1 MNTIQ
6 QAHILLVDDNTDLL
20 RLLEEQLRGA
30 GYQNI
35 RTVQNCAAAQTAF
48 AAEMPELMILDINLP
63 DGDGFPLFRTLRAK
77 ADVPTL
83 FLSARD
89 ADADRLFGLGLGA
102 DDYLTKPFLMQELL
116 LRVQHLLQR
125 AYRTELSRTKA
136 AILQLG
142 DRSVDLHDALVTLPD
157 GTTLALTATERTLLR
172 KLAENRGHI
181 VTYDALCE
189 AVWGADYYGYE
200 NSLGVHIRH
209 LREKLEPE
217 PGRPRFLQTVRGI
230 VLLLV
235 FLGLGLL
242 VFLGWQ
248 ETTHLPQ
255 RTYASSEIA
264 DAMVETPAGL
274 ALGAAHTPE
283 EWMDGY
289 AWAMVLDDTGNI
301 RWSYAL
307 PDALNHAYTTG
318 EVAGFARWYLDDYPV
333 FCWAEDYGLF
343 VIGLARGSLW
353 KCSIY
358 TSPEYILNLAKTIPL
373 GFGLL
378 LLLAAICCFL
388 LSWQGAK
395 RLETVASGLDALAEG
410 QTVQLPAEGFAGEL
424 AEKLNR
430 TSAQLQ
436 ARNELLA
443 RRDDART
450 QWIAGV
456 SHDVRT
462 PLALILGWAEQLE
475 RDAVL
480 PETARQKA
488 GGIRTQSEKLRTLIE
503 DLNLTSKLEYG
514 TQPLRKQEFAA
525 GPLFRELVA
534 QFCESPQAESCEVSL
549 QQTAATEQAKLCVD
563 RALLERLLENL
574 LGNSI
579 RHNAAPVEIEV
590 RTDVAG
596 NRFCLTVADNGTGYP
611 PAVLA
616 ALQGTPQNEQTPH
629 ILGLHV
635 VEQIA
640 AAHGGRVA
648 FGQNVPNGA
657 KATVW
662 LPLDQ
667 KAPVAFGQN
676 VVK

>member
-1 MNTIQ
+1 MKTF
-6 QAHILLVDDNTDLL
+6 V
-20 RLLEEQLRGA
+20 RL
-30 GYQNI
+30 I
-35 RTVQNCAAAQTAF
+35 RRYVLAA
-48 AAEMPELMILDINLP
+48 
-63 DGDGFPLFRTLRAK
+63 
-77 ADVPTL
+77 V
-83 FLSARD
+83 
-89 ADADRLFGLGLGA
+89 
-102 DDYLTKPFLMQELL
+102 
-116 LRVQHLLQR
+116 
-125 AYRTELSRTKA
+125 
-136 AILQLG
+136 
-142 DRSVDLHDALVTLPD
+142 
-157 GTTLALTATERTLLR
+157 
-172 KLAENRGHI
+172 
-181 VTYDALCE
+181 
-189 AVWGADYYGYE
+189 
-200 NSLGVHIRH
+200 
-209 LREKLEPE
+209 
-217 PGRPRFLQTVRGI
+217 GI

-274 ALGAAHTPE
+274 ALGAAHTLE

-410 QTVQLPAEGFAGEL
+410 QTVQLPTEGFAGEL
-424 AEKLNR
+424 AEKLNQ

-436 ARNELLA
+436 TRNELLA

-534 QFCESPQAESCEVSL
+534 QFCESPQAETCEVSL

-579 RHNAAPVEIEV
+579 RHNSAPVEIEV
-590 RTDVAG
+590 QTDVAG

-616 ALQGTPQNEQTPH
+616 ALQGMPQNEQTPH

-662 LPLDQ
+662 LPCAEK

>member
-1 MNTIQ
+1 MKTF
-6 QAHILLVDDNTDLL
+6 V
-20 RLLEEQLRGA
+20 RL
-30 GYQNI
+30 I
-35 RTVQNCAAAQTAF
+35 RRYVLAA
-48 AAEMPELMILDINLP
+48 
-63 DGDGFPLFRTLRAK
+63 
-77 ADVPTL
+77 V
-83 FLSARD
+83 
-89 ADADRLFGLGLGA
+89 
-102 DDYLTKPFLMQELL
+102 
-116 LRVQHLLQR
+116 
-125 AYRTELSRTKA
+125 
-136 AILQLG
+136 
-142 DRSVDLHDALVTLPD
+142 
-157 GTTLALTATERTLLR
+157 
-172 KLAENRGHI
+172 
-181 VTYDALCE
+181 
-189 AVWGADYYGYE
+189 
-200 NSLGVHIRH
+200 
-209 LREKLEPE
+209 
-217 PGRPRFLQTVRGI
+217 GI

-248 ETTHLPQ
+248 ESTHLPQ

-353 KCSIY
+353 KYSIY
-358 TSPEYILNLAKTIPL
+358 TSPEYILSLAKTIPL

-475 RDAVL
+475 RDPSL
-480 PETARQKA
+480 PGAARQKA
-488 GGIRTQSEKLRTLIE
+488 GGIRTQSEKLRSLID
-503 DLNLTSKLEYG
+503 DLNLTSKLQYG
-514 TQPLRKQEFAA
+514 AQPLRRQTLAA
-525 GPLFRELVA
+525 GPLVRQLAA
-534 QFCESPQAESCEVSL
+534 QFCESPLADRCELSLTQTEAAE
-549 QQTAATEQAKLCVD
+549 
-563 RALLERLLENL
+563 RALLDADPALLGRLLENL
-574 LGNSI
+574 LNNSV
-579 RHNAAPVEIEV
+579 RHNAGPVKVSLCTEV
-590 RTDVAG
+590 VSG
-596 NRFCLTVADNGTGYP
+596 RFCLTVADDGTGYP
-611 PAVLA
+611 PQVLA
-616 ALQGTPQNEQTPH
+616 ALHEPEPGENAPH

-640 AAHGGRVA
+640 AAHGGQAV
-648 FGQNVPNGA
+648 FGQAVPHGA
-657 KATVW
+657 KTTVW
-662 LPLDQ
+662 LPLHLE
-667 KAPVAFGQN
+667 K
-676 VVK
+676 